1 MYLPAVIS
9 SGAKRS
15 REISEFMSDERK
27 TPEMRATMTDLERL
41 RHSASHVLA
50 TAILKIWPEAQFA
63 AGPPVENGFYYD
75 LDLPHRISPDDFE
88 KIEAEMKK
96 EIKAN
101 HPFERVEVSRDEA
114 LALGKKGRLAA
125 LGERPEP
132 STFKLD
138 IIENIPP
145 DEKISLYRSGDFIDL
160 CAGPH
165 VMRTGNIG
173 AFKLTNV
180 ASAYYKGDEKNP
192 QLQRVYGT
200 AFKTKKELDDYFAM
214 LEEAKKRDHRKLGKE
229 LELFVFDDD
238 VGPGLPMF
246 LPRGAVIAEELEK
259 LAKETEFAAGYQR
272 VRTPHIARES
282 LYKKSGHVPYYVESM
297 FPPMELQAEGE
308 LQLRITEDRTTRRK
322 QSKELA
328 EKMGLTAES
337 FKNVS
342 TPEAMLSYLR
352 DVIRAQPPE
361 NKERLRQIGDNDV
374 VTRLA
379 TAFMPDPD
387 RYYLKAMNCPHH
399 HKLFAA
405 LPRSYRDLPLR
416 LAEYGTDYRYE
427 KSGELFGLMRVR
439 SLQMNDAHLYMTPE
453 QFEAEFN
460 AVNEMYL
467 NYFKLF
473 GIDRYL
479 MRFSTH
485 DPAKLGQK
493 FVDEPEL
500 WKKTEEMTRNVLKN
514 SGINYVEVPNEAAF
528 YGPKIDVQAWSV
540 IGREFSIATN
550 QVDFAQPRSF
560 DLRYKDRDNIDK
572 IPICIHRAPLGTHE
586 RFIGFLIEH
595 YAGNFPLW
603 LSPEQ
608 VRILTISD
616 DPKLMDYARSILNEL
631 RAHQVRA
638 EIDESSDKIN
648 GKIQRAEQ
656 MKVHTMFVI
665 GKRDMDADAVSV
677 RVHGKGNLGAKPRTE
692 AITGILMSIKERRAS

>member
-1 MYLPAVIS
+1 MN
-9 SGAKRS
+9 
-15 REISEFMSDERK
+15 EERK
-27 TPEMRATMTDLERL
+27 TPEMRAQMTDIERL

-75 LDLPHRISPDDFE
+75 VDLPHRISPDDFE

-101 HPFERVEVSRDEA
+101 HPFERMEVSRDEA

-125 LGERPEP
+125 LSERSEP
-132 STFKLD
+132 SKFKLD

-145 DEKISLYRSGDFIDL
+145 DEKISLYRNGDFIDL

-165 VMRTGNIG
+165 VMRTGNVG

-200 AFKTKKELDDYFAM
+200 AFKTKKELEDYFAM
-214 LEEAKKRDHRKLGKE
+214 LEEAKKRDHRKLGRE

-272 VRTPHIARES
+272 VRTPHIAREI
-282 LYKKSGHVPYYVESM
+282 LYKKSGHLPYYAESM
-297 FPPMELQAEGE
+297 FPPMELEDKLPSLSRPAGCQPAEEEGE
-308 LQLRITEDRTTRRK
+308 QDAR
-322 QSKELA
+322 QPSQP
-328 EKMGLTAES
+328 GSLTS
-337 FKNVS
+337 
-342 TPEAMLSYLR
+342 
-352 DVIRAQPPE
+352 
-361 NKERLRQIGDNDV
+361 
-374 VTRLA
+374 
-379 TAFMPDPD
+379 D

-416 LAEYGTDYRYE
+416 LAEYGTCYRYE

-473 GIDRYL
+473 GIEKYL

-485 DPAKLGQK
+485 DPAKLGEK

-550 QVDFAQPRSF
+550 QVDFSQPRNF

-572 IPICIHRAPLGTHE
+572 IPLCIHRAPLGTHE

-608 VRILTISD
+608 VRILTIGD
-616 DPKLMDYARSILNEL
+616 APKLLDYARSILKEL

-677 RVHGKGNLGAKPRTE
+677 RVHGKGNLGARPRSE
-692 AITGILMSIKERRAS
+692 AISEVLSAVRERRA